1 MTRGLLAWGIVA
13 ALTATA
19 ALGQAKANGEKP
31 AATTSLPPPPTAPTT
46 PATPSPPA
54 PTTVAPNAAA
64 PGPVT
69 ATATPV
75 AVGAPPATADE
86 EYGLKMR
93 QLEET
98 VAELKEQ
105 IFRSKAKLTLL
116 TEQVQGG
123 PASGAKLVINHKN
136 ELGGGL
142 LVTQVSYFLD
152 GAPLWQE
159 NDDSGES
166 LTEKR
171 NRPLW
176 DGNIVEG
183 SHTLSA
189 VVKLRG
195 NGGLFQYV
203 DALTWTQT
211 DRVTFT
217 AEPAKVLQI
226 DIVLFEQGNFTTE
239 LKDRP
244 KMRFDQSVSVDNSA
258 KQAPPAPAAAKPT
271 ESAP

>member
-1 MTRGLLAWGIVA
+1 MTRGIWACGLAATLLAASAWA
-13 ALTATA
+13 ATA
-19 ALGQAKANGEKP
+19 
-31 AATTSLPPPPTAPTT
+31 
-46 PATPSPPA
+46 PATPAPATPA
-54 PTTVAPNAAA
+54 PATPAPATPAAA
-64 PGPVT
+64 TPAAVASPVT
-69 ATATPV
+69 L
-75 AVGAPPATADE
+75 APASTADE

-105 IFRSKAKLTLL
+105 IFRSKAKLILL

-136 ELGGGL
+136 ELGTGV

-159 NDDSGES
+159 TDETGTL

-171 NRPLW
+171 DRPLW

-189 VVKLRG
+189 VIKLRG

-203 DALTWTQT
+203 EDYTWTLS

-217 AEPAKVLQI
+217 AEPAKVMSLNV
-226 DIVLFEQGNFTTE
+226 VLFEQGNFTTE

-244 KMRFDQSVSVDNSA
+244 KLRFDQTVGVDNVPTEKTKA
-258 KQAPPAPAAAKPT
+258 TTKPPAAPAAATNP
-271 ESAP
+271 

>member
-1 MTRGLLAWGIVA
+1 MTRGMWAAGLAATMMATAAWGQQTPPPA
-13 ALTATA
+13 APPPAATATA
-19 ALGQAKANGEKP
+19 P
-31 AATTSLPPPPTAPTT
+31 V
-46 PATPSPPA
+46 
-54 PTTVAPNAAA
+54 VAP
-64 PGPVT
+64 VV
-69 ATATPV
+69 PV
-75 AVGAPPATADE
+75 APAATADE

-123 PASGAKLVINHKN
+123 PASGAKLVISHKN
-136 ELGGGL
+136 ELGSGV
-142 LVTQVSYFLD
+142 LVSQVSYFLD

-159 NDDSGES
+159 TDETGTG

-171 NRPLW
+171 DRPLW

-189 VVKLRG
+189 VIKLRG

-203 DALTWTQT
+203 EDYTWTLS

-217 AEPAKVLQI
+217 AEPAKVMSLNV
-226 DIVLFEQGNFTTE
+226 VLFEQGNFTTE

-244 KMRFDQSVSVDNSA
+244 KLRFDQKVAVDNAPTDKNA
-258 KQAPPAPAAAKPT
+258 KVAPSKATTAPAAGASP
-271 ESAP
+271 